1 MGWRTYGEP
10 KPKESP
16 VGEFLVGLYLGT
28 FGIYGGGGWAL
39 ISLGWVSPGAMLVI
53 CTGIG
58 LLLGGKLAYHSVCPE
73 KDNNRKG
80 APKWTGA
87 AALTRFF

>member
-10 KPKESP
+10 EPKESP
-16 VGEFLVGLYLGT
+16 VGEFLIGLYLGT

-39 ISLGWVSPGAMLVI
+39 VSMGWVTPGNMLAI

-58 LLLGGKLAYHSVCPE
+58 LLLGGKLAYDSAR
-73 KDNNRKG
+73 RKRE
-80 APKWTGA
+80 AKRNEP
-87 AALTRFF
+87 